1 VNLLHW
7 LDRLL
12 PQLPHYGFALVF
24 LVVFLSNI
32 GVPFPGK
39 VILFGAGFLWGRTAG
54 SLWEPLFAGTSAS
67 FLGGICVFWL
77 GRRFGH
83 GRLQRIHWLHLT
95 HSRLQWPERY
105 LKRHGEKTVFLARFI
120 PVLPSAV
127 ASLLEGTTT
136 IPWPTYLWLNLAG
149 SAAYTMVYILLGYFL
164 GKKWKFLQ
172 AWLGPKAIY
181 AIMASVALIVLGVAF
196 RHLLSRYIAHL
207 FSRHN
212 TKKHE

>member
-39 VILFGAGFLWGRTAG
+39 VVLFGAGFVWGRAAG
-54 SLWEPLFAGTSAS
+54 SLWEPMLAGTLAS

-77 GRRFGH
+77 GRCLGH
-83 GRLQRIHWLHLT
+83 GRLKKIHWLHLT
-95 HSRLQWPERY
+95 QTRLEWPERFF
-105 LKRHGEKTVFLARFI
+105 KRHGDKTVFLARFI

-127 ASLLEGTTT
+127 ATLLEGTTT
-136 IPWPTYLWLNLAG
+136 ISWPAYLWLNLAG
-149 SAAYTMVYILLGYFL
+149 SAAYTTVYILLGYFL
-164 GKKWKFLQ
+164 GKKWKLLQ
-172 AWLGPKAIY
+172 AWLGPTALY
-181 AIMASVALIVLGVAF
+181 EIMAAIALIFLGFVFRKTLLLYVARF
-196 RHLLSRYIAHL
+196 ASKRP
-207 FSRHN
+207 
-212 TKKHE
+212 K